1 MLLNSPA
8 DLLQVPV
15 KCRPCQSGQA
25 LTLDILNAGR
35 TSTWRCTQCAQ
46 NQCCPT
52 HALIAY
58 IVDPKNANY
67 KCEACPAG
75 AICDG
80 AEMISR
86 VAGAEWE

>member
-1 MLLNSPA
+1 MTKDNDGPQVIGCPIGSEEVSVWVMLLNSPA

-52 HALIAY
+52 HALIAFLRLEGY
-58 IVDPKNANY
+58 AV
-67 KCEACPAG
+67 
-75 AICDG
+75 
-80 AEMISR
+80 
-86 VAGAEWE
+86 